1 LVVLGA
7 VAAAS
12 ALPEPE
18 KVPSA
23 PNVPSDM
30 ANPEMQPGT
39 IYGAETKHWGYY
51 GHYPRYY
58 PNYYQSTNY
67 YPNYQPYNYGHNYK
81 GFKGH
86 YYNSWDD

>member
-23 PNVPSDM
+23 PDMPSDM
-30 ANPEMQPGT
+30 AIPEMQPAEMD
-39 IYGAETKHWGYY
+39 GAETKHWGYY
-51 GHYPRYY
+51 GYYPYYYPRYY
-58 PNYYQSTNY
+58 RSYYHPY
-67 YPNYQPYNYGHNYK
+67 YYWGK
-81 GFKGH
+81 
-86 YYNSWDD
+86 